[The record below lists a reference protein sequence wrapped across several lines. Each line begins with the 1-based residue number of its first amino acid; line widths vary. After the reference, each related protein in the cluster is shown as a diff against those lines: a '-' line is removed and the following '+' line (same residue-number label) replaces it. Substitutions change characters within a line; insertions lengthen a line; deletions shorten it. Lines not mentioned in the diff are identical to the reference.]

1 MEIKCSSLLL
11 LLALRNGYV
20 CLIIPARDGCHT
32 SSLLDVSC
40 HWAIVAVA
48 SLTNAFSC
56 GKKFIF
62 TSSPC
67 ASATPLFFVL
77 LFLQFSSVARQQ
89 KLSRC
94 TRAECADG

>member
-56 GKKFIF
+56 GKSYLYLFSMCQCH
-62 TSSPC
+62 TS
-67 ASATPLFFVL
+67 LFCSSLSTV
-77 LFLQFSSVARQQ
+77 SSVARQQ

-94 TRAECADG
+94 TRAECEDG